1 MRRASYVNTNI
12 DYAPNE
18 ELKNTGRELLKQ
30 WEKQWKNG
38 WFENLTKEKQKEYKL
53 LSHKLAL
60 EKKKAEF
67 TKLRNEW
74 KRNWFNNLD
83 KEKQREYKTRVEE
96 IKKAHNLLK

>member
-1 MRRASYVNTNI
+1 MRRASYVDTNI
-12 DYAPNE
+12 DYEPNE
-18 ELKNTGRELLKQ
+18 ELKNTGRIALKQ
-30 WEKQWKNG
+30 WEKQWKSG

-53 LSHKLAL
+53 LSNKLAL

-74 KRNWFNNLD
+74 KRNWFVNLD
-83 KEKQREYKTRVEE
+83 KEKQREYKKRVEE